1 MLGLKELRVKESDR
15 LSAISKGLIAC
26 GVKVDETIDSLTVY
40 GRGGLVKGGAFIEA
54 NMDHRIAMSFLVLGM
69 ATEKPIEIDD
79 ATTIQTSFPNFYELM
94 LKIGCKLTIPSSV
107 T

>member
-1 MLGLKELRVKESDR
+1 M
-15 LSAISKGLIAC
+15 
-26 GVKVDETIDSLTVY
+26 TVY

-79 ATTIQTSFPNFYELM
+79 STTIQTSFPNFYELM
-94 LKIGCKLTIPSSV
+94 TQIGCKLTMPSSIK
-107 T
+107 